1 MATWYHAALPSK
13 LLSGAH
19 PSLSA
24 FSRYYWVIDSYKSNC
39 TLAAFTYLPKLS
51 FPGSSTTRASQRL
64 TQISRRF
71 TTNSP
76 SKMPPIY
83 NKPQVEKYDY
93 VVIGGGSGGSGT
105 SRRAASYG
113 KKVAIIE
120 ATDRP
125 GGTCVNVG
133 CVPKKIMWHAADLR
147 EKIMFHA
154 KGYKLE
160 DLPDAPKFDWSSF
173 KTQRDA
179 YIRKLNNIYHSNWDK
194 AGIELHQGLGRLTSK
209 NTVEI
214 TPPGGEK
221 YTLNADQICVAVG
234 GTPTTPKDDEIPGAS
249 LGIDSDGFF
258 ALEEQPKRVAVVG
271 AGYIAVELAG
281 VFNALGSETHLI
293 IRGESVLRTFD
304 PAIQEVITP
313 WMEHSGVKIHK
324 TSKVVKVQGQKGQ
337 TLTLET
343 NKGEKIEVDCLLWA
357 IGRHPCTKGMGL
369 EENGVK
375 LDGKGNIVVDEYQT
389 TSVPNI
395 TSIGDVQGKALLT
408 PVAIAAG
415 RRLSNRLFGP
425 PQFKDDKLSYEDI
438 PTVVFSHPT
447 IGTVGLTEPEARK
460 KYGDAA
466 VKIYKSNFR
475 ALYFSMI
482 PEEHKEPTMYKLVCV
497 GPEERVVGIHII
509 GLGSDEIMQG
519 FAVAVKMKAT
529 KKDFDSTVAIHPT
542 SAEELVTMA

>member
-1 MATWYHAALPSK
+1 
-13 LLSGAH
+13 
-19 PSLSA
+19 
-24 FSRYYWVIDSYKSNC
+24 
-39 TLAAFTYLPKLS
+39 
-51 FPGSSTTRASQRL
+51 
-64 TQISRRF
+64 
-71 TTNSP
+71 
-76 SKMPPIY
+76 MPPIY
-83 NKPQVEKYDY
+83 DKPTTEKYDY

-120 ATDRP
+120 VTDAP

-133 CVPKKIMWHAADLR
+133 AYASIMWHAADLR
-147 EKIMFHA
+147 EKIMYHA

-160 DLPDAPKFDWSSF
+160 GLPSAPKFDWASF

-179 YIRKLNNIYHSNWDK
+179 YIRRLNGIYHNNWNRE
-194 AGIELHQGLGRLTSK
+194 GIELHHGYGRLTSK
-209 NTVEI
+209 NTVEV
-214 TPPGGEK
+214 TLPEGKGK
-221 YTLNADQICVAVG
+221 YTLNADQICIATG
-234 GTPTTPKDDEIPGAS
+234 GSPTIPTEEQIPGAS

-293 IRGESVLRTFD
+293 IRGETVLRTFD
-304 PAIQEVITP
+304 PSLQEALTP

-324 TSKVVKVQGQKGQ
+324 SSKVVKVEGQKGQ
-337 TLTLET
+337 TLTVET
-343 NKGEKIEVDCLLWA
+343 DKGEKVEVDTLLWA
-357 IGRHPCTKGMGL
+357 IGRHPCTKDMGL
-369 EENGVK
+369 EEAGVK
-375 LDGKGNIVVDEYQT
+375 LDEKGDVVVDEYQT

-395 TSIGDVQGKALLT
+395 TAIGDVQGKALLT

-415 RRLSNRLFGP
+415 RKLSNRLFGP
-425 PQFKDDKLSYEDI
+425 EKFKDDKLSYEDI

-460 KYGDAA
+460 KYGDDA
-466 VKIYKSNFR
+466 VKIYKSNFK

-482 PEEHKEPTMYKLVCV
+482 EEEHKEPTMYKLVCV
-497 GPEERVVGIHII
+497 GPEERVVGVHIL
-509 GLGSDEIMQG
+509 GLGSDEVMQG

-529 KKDFDSTVAIHPT
+529 KKDFDATVAIHPT
-542 SAEELVTMA
+542 SAEGK